1 MKILEEKAKRPDSG
15 PLAHADGFSSPKA
28 GRFVAELVYC
38 GHDAHRAI
46 VKLSEAVQQTDGRY
60 LCQRCVDHQTGSH
73 DHQCVSGYLT
83 SVNVQATPEE
93 SLTVASP
100 PPPVWTVPS

>member
-60 LCQRCVDHQTGSH
+60 VCR
-73 DHQCVSGYLT
+73 QCLT
-83 SVNVQATPEE
+83 TFDGHMTTITSNNVTANGVT
-93 SLTVASP
+93 LKR
-100 PPPVWTVPS
+100 